1 MRPII
6 IHHVSKKS
14 VEEIE
19 PTIVGDVGR
28 FKSEMPFADHAGV
41 VARFVHQ
48 LGQCWAGRFEVTPIA
63 RGVLADYAGSTDQIR
78 VTTCE

>member
-28 FKSEMPFADHAGV
+28 FKSEMPFANHAGV
-41 VARFVHQ
+41 VARFVH
-48 LGQCWAGRFEVTPIA
+48 
-63 RGVLADYAGSTDQIR
+63 
-78 VTTCE
+78 